1 MTKALYIS
9 YNAITEPIVQSQVM
23 PYLKRLSEKGI
34 RFYLLT
40 FEKKKMNNDEK
51 TKILDTLKKQSG
63 SGSDIEWFHLN
74 YHKSP
79 TIPATGFD
87 IVNGFLRAC
96 GIIIKNKIRIV
107 HARAVT
113 SALIGYPA
121 AKILGRK
128 FIFDTRGIDSEE
140 YVDGGSWRRGGFKHR
155 VIRAL
160 EGMLTRSSDHVVVL
174 TERFLKIL
182 KEKYNHRKINFSVI
196 PCAVETDI
204 FNINRDEGG
213 KLADKLG
220 IRNKFVIAYIGSL
233 GTWYMLDEM
242 MKFFKMFSQT
252 VQNSHFLIVSQADKK
267 YLLDAI
273 KKNDIERSSIT
284 FDAAPHRLI
293 PEYLSVCQAGIAFIK
308 PVFSKLSSSPVK
320 FGEYLASGLPVIIN
334 RGIGDTE
341 EIVRQNGVGVVLNGF
356 EEKDYG
362 RAINELR
369 VLFDDK
375 GLAERCRRTA
385 KAYLSIE
392 NAVSKYQSIYD
403 DLAGKSL
410 TGVSNEI

>member
-23 PYLKRLSEKGI
+23 PYLKALSERGI
-34 RFYLLT
+34 KFYLLT
-40 FEKKKMNNDEK
+40 FEKKKMDNDEK
-51 TKILDTLKKQSG
+51 MKILNTLKRQSG
-63 SGSDIEWFHLN
+63 NGLDIEWFHLN

-87 IVNGFLRAC
+87 IVNGFIRAC
-96 GIIIKNKIRIV
+96 GIIIKKKINII

-140 YVDGGSWRRGGFKHR
+140 YVDAGSWKRDGFKHR
-155 VIRAL
+155 ITGML

-174 TERFLKIL
+174 TERFLEIF
-182 KEKYNHRKINFSVI
+182 KEKYKRRNINFSVI
-196 PCAVETDI
+196 PCAVETGI
-204 FNINRDEGG
+204 FSGNKGAGN
-213 KLADKLG
+213 KLADRLG
-220 IRNKFVIAYIGSL
+220 IRDKFVIAYVGSL

-242 MKFFKMFSQT
+242 VKFFRIFSQT
-252 VQNSHFLIVSQADKK
+252 IPNSHFLIVSQTDKK
-267 YLLDAI
+267 YSQDAI
-273 KKNDIERSSIT
+273 KKNNIDASSVT
-284 FDAAPHRLI
+284 LDTAPHRLI
-293 PEYLSVCQAGIAFIK
+293 PEYLSICQAGIVFIK

-341 EIVRQNGVGVVLNGF
+341 EIVRQNRVGVVLNGF
-356 EEKDYG
+356 GEKDYSQ
-362 RAINELR
+362 AISELR

-385 KAYLSIE
+385 KTYLSIE
-392 NAVSKYQSIYD
+392 NAVDKYENIYN
-403 DLAGKSL
+403 DLTGKSIPG
-410 TGVSNEI
+410 TSNEI